1 MKKILLLFFS
11 LMFLAA
17 CSKEVNHYDYRFVG
31 ESGHW
36 EAEYVFKGTEVWDE
50 KNGRRSYSN
59 ENNDEFFLEYKGPL
73 EELSSMKKIE
83 YSYETSAGSGS
94 GATKFDAPPTKKV
107 FKSSGSSE
115 NSGIVNEDD
124 IIKVY
129 VKWDNAEETFELYR
143 EKQ

>member
-17 CSKEVNHYDYRFVG
+17 CSKEVNTYDYRFVG
-31 ESGHW
+31 ESDHW
-36 EAEYVFKGTEVWDE
+36 EAEYVFKGTEVWGE
-50 KNGRRSYSN
+50 KNGSRTYSN

-83 YSYETSAGSGS
+83 YSYETSAGRGS

-115 NSGIVNEDD
+115 DSGIVNEDD

-129 VKWDNAEETFELYR
+129 VKWDDAEETFELHR

>member
-1 MKKILLLFFS
+1 LKKILLLFFS
-11 LMFLAA
+11 LLILAA

-36 EAEYVFKGTEVWDE
+36 EAEYVFKGTEVWGE
-50 KNGRRSYSN
+50 KNGSRTYSN

-73 EELSSMKKIE
+73 EELSSLKSLE
-83 YSYETSAGSGS
+83 YSYETSAGSG
-94 GATKFDAPPTKKV
+94 GVTTKFDAPPTEKV
-107 FKSSGSSE
+107 FKSGGSSE
-115 NSGIVNEDD
+115 NTGTVNEDD

-129 VKWDNAEETFELYR
+129 VKWDDAEKTFELHR